1 MADIAGIF
9 HWPLCELKA
18 LDMDE
23 LAEWRERAVQ
33 WWNRTNGPAKGAGK
47 QR

>member
-9 HWPLCELKA
+9 HWQPSELKA

-23 LAEWRERAVQ
+23 LVEWHGRAISF
-33 WWNRTNGPAKGAGK
+33 WNKANRAKP
-47 QR
+47 